1 MRTRVHVGISKE
13 VVPGSGACLAGAF
26 PACAVTTSKTFDN

>member
-1 MRTRVHVGISKE
+1 MRTRVHVGFPKG

-26 PACAVTTSKTFDN
+26 PACAVINSEVFNN